1 MKRINHASL
10 FSGIGGWDLAA
21 KWMGWNNV
29 FQCEIDPFCREVLK
43 YHFPK
48 TVLYEDIR
56 RTDFKEYRGKI
67 DVLTWS
73 TPCQPFSLSGKRKG
87 ADDDR
92 HLWPE
97 ALRVIRETKPRWTI
111 GENVNGITSMVQPIG
126 ENDVERIE
134 IETGQGMEMGE
145 IRHRFLLQ
153 SICEDLEAEGYDVQ
167 PVVIPACGVGAPHQ
181 RYRVWIIASDSS
193 DARAEGLRE
202 GRENEIHELESTSH
216 SNGTRGFQLGE
227 RRNIRDKEQYDPGK
241 EPERHKQSS
250 RFGGG
255 GEAYV
260 ISDNKGELME
270 DPMRT
275 REGGTGFTDGYS
287 KNPWLEFPT
296 QPPVCG
302 RDDGIS
308 LRLDDLTISGP
319 KWRKETIKA
328 YGNAIVPQIA
338 YEIFKNIQGV
348 EGNYGR

>member
-1 MKRINHASL
+1 MKGINHASL

-48 TVLYEDIR
+48 TIVYEDIR
-56 RTDFKEYRGKI
+56 RTDFKKYRGKI

-87 ADDDR
+87 EDDDR

-97 ALRVIRETKPRWTI
+97 TLRVIRETRPRWTI

-167 PVVIPACGVGAPHQ
+167 PIIIPACGVGAPHQ
-181 RYRVWIIASDSS
+181 RCRVWVIASDSS

-202 GRENEIHELESTSH
+202 GREDKIHTIRFA
-216 SNGTRGFQLGE
+216 SNTKSKLMEYTMRTWE
-227 RRNIRDKEQYDPGK
+227 RRNG
-241 EPERHKQSS
+241 S
-250 RFGGG
+250 
-255 GEAYV
+255 ANV
-260 ISDNKGELME
+260 CNE
-270 DPMRT
+270 DPWI
-275 REGGTGFTDGYS
+275 
-287 KNPWLEFPT
+287 KFPT
-296 QPPVCG
+296 QSPVYS

-308 LRLDDLTISGP
+308 YRLHDLTISEP
-319 KWRKETIKA
+319 RWRRMTIKA
-328 YGNAIVPQIA
+328 YGNTIAPQIA
-338 YEIFKNIQGV
+338 YEIFRNIDTI
-348 EGNYGR
+348 END

>member
-1 MKRINHASL
+1 MRRKKINHASL

-48 TVLYEDIR
+48 TILYDDIR
-56 RTDFKEYRGKI
+56 RTDFKAHKGKI

-87 ADDDR
+87 EDDDR

-97 ALRVIRETKPRWTI
+97 ALRVIRETRPRWTI
-111 GENVNGITSMVQPIG
+111 GENVNGIASMVQPIG

-181 RYRVWIIASDSS
+181 RYRVWIIDHHQKC
-193 DARAEGLRE
+193 
-202 GRENEIHELESTSH
+202 I
-216 SNGTRGFQLGE
+216 
-227 RRNIRDKEQYDPGK
+227 
-241 EPERHKQSS
+241 
-250 RFGGG
+250 
-255 GEAYV
+255 V
-260 ISDNKGELME
+260 I
-270 DPMRT
+270 
-275 REGGTGFTDGYS
+275 
-287 KNPWLEFPT
+287 
-296 QPPVCG
+296 
-302 RDDGIS
+302 I
-308 LRLDDLTISGP
+308 I
-319 KWRKETIKA
+319 
-328 YGNAIVPQIA
+328 
-338 YEIFKNIQGV
+338 
-348 EGNYGR
+348 

>member
-97 ALRVIRETKPRWTI
+97 ALRVIRETRPRWTI

-126 ENDVERIE
+126 ENDVERVE

-167 PVVIPACGVGAPHQ
+167 PVIIPACGVGAPHQ

-202 GRENEIHELESTSH
+202 RREDKVYGSEIVTYANSLRLDFRDIDYDKNMEKGLNAETSPVK
-216 SNGTRGFQLGE
+216 SGWE
-227 RRNIRDKEQYDPGK
+227 K
-241 EPERHKQSS
+241 
-250 RFGGG
+250 
-255 GEAYV
+255 
-260 ISDNKGELME
+260 
-270 DPMRT
+270 
-275 REGGTGFTDGYS
+275 
-287 KNPWLEFPT
+287 FPS